1 MPFFPE
7 SVLILYSES
16 LAKDKV
22 LRIKKM
28 RHNSPKFPLYTVEDK
43 ASNLNVKTTMNFK
56 SASTTHGY
64 IKCTMDTHGVEY

>member
-1 MPFFPE
+1 
-7 SVLILYSES
+7 
-16 LAKDKV
+16 
-22 LRIKKM
+22 M

-64 IKCTMDTHGVEY
+64 IKWTMDTHGVEY